1 MRYGLL
7 SDIHA
12 NLPAFTAAVRCL
24 STHGVDRWLCAGDV
38 VDYGPQPNECVAEL
52 AALDPV
58 CIAGN
63 HELAVLGELSS
74 ERYSRRALESLS
86 WTRTVLTDDS
96 RRYLAGLP
104 RTAELPGVVMAHG
117 SLTDPNEY
125 IRRDNQAEAQLDRLA
140 AEHDDARVLVL
151 GHTHRAWLYRH
162 GTGTVDGPPA
172 EDTALDRDT
181 RYLVNPGSV
190 GQSRQPEP
198 RPLAR
203 FALLEVPDPG
213 DAGEAHVRFFAIDYD
228 YRAVRTALRRA
239 RLPTDSVHVHSGT
252 PRLNRARRMITTARW
267 LGRPEPT
274 EPPSP

>member
-24 STHGVDRWLCAGDV
+24 SEHGVDRWLCAGDV
-38 VDYGPQPNECVAEL
+38 IDYGPQPNECVAEL

-63 HELAVLGELSS
+63 HELVVLGELSS
-74 ERYSRRALESLS
+74 ERYSGRALESLR

-104 RTAELPGVVMAHG
+104 RTAELPGVLMAHG

-125 IRRDNQAEAQLDRLA
+125 IRRDDQAEAQLDRLA
-140 AEHDDARVLVL
+140 AEHHEARVLVL

-162 GTGTVDGPPA
+162 GVGTVGGPPA
-172 EDTALDRDT
+172 AATALDRDT

-190 GQSRQPEP
+190 GQSRQREP

-203 FALLEVPDPG
+203 FALLEVPET
-213 DAGEAHVRFFAIDYD
+213 GEARVRFFAIGYD

-239 RLPTDSVHVHSGT
+239 RLPADSVHVHPGT
-252 PRLNRARRMITTARW
+252 LATVRRR
-267 LGRPEPT
+267 
-274 EPPSP
+274 